1 MSRQVDFAA
10 GANTSRRVDLATRA
24 DTYRWVDFV
33 AGAICLDRSTWPL
46 ESKCLGLT
54 WLPELTSLQRADK
67 SRQVGL
73 VARSS
78 KSRQVDALKRVD
90 SAASQ
95 LV

>member
-54 WLPELTSLQRADK
+54 WLSELTSLQLELTSLDRSAWLPDPASLDK
-67 SRQVGL
+67 LTR
-73 VARSS
+73 
-78 KSRQVDALKRVD
+78 
-90 SAASQ
+90 
-95 LV
+95 